1 MEVKINKEI
10 RDYTESVYFGLSLR
24 QFIFSILACGMA
36 VVLYFVFRPYFGIET
51 LSWLCILGAA
61 PFAAIGFIKYN
72 GMNAEEFLLAYIRSE
87 FLTPKELVFNPTN
100 YYYELLKGRIGD
112 EKKDEKEIYSN
123 RIKKNL
129 YHQKECKIVFQLK
142 LYIKMEY
149 LRQVKISLVNVLDL
163 LILTMQSHLGQIR
176 KQCF

>member
-1 MEVKINKEI
+1 MEVKINNEI

-100 YYYELLKGRIGD
+100 YYYEILKGRIGD
-112 EKKDEKEIYSN
+112 EKKDEN
-123 RIKKNL
+123 NKKSI
-129 YHQKECKIVFQLK
+129 Q
-142 LYIKMEY
+142 
-149 LRQVKISLVNVLDL
+149 
-163 LILTMQSHLGQIR
+163 TG
-176 KQCF
+176 

>member
-36 VVLYFVFRPYFGIET
+36 AVLYFVFRPYFGIET

-100 YYYELLKGRIGD
+100 YYYEILKGRIGD
-112 EKKDEKEIYSN
+112 EKKDEN
-123 RIKKNL
+123 NKKSI
-129 YHQKECKIVFQLK
+129 Q
-142 LYIKMEY
+142 
-149 LRQVKISLVNVLDL
+149 
-163 LILTMQSHLGQIR
+163 TG
-176 KQCF
+176 

>member
-87 FLTPKELVFNPTN
+87 FLKPKELVFNPHN
-100 YYYELLKGRIGD
+100 YYTELL
-112 EKKDEKEIYSN
+112 
-123 RIKKNL
+123 
-129 YHQKECKIVFQLK
+129 
-142 LYIKMEY
+142 
-149 LRQVKISLVNVLDL
+149 
-163 LILTMQSHLGQIR
+163 
-176 KQCF
+176 

>member
-24 QFIFSILACGMA
+24 QFVFSILACGMA

-61 PFAAIGFIKYN
+61 PFAAIGFVKYN
-72 GMNAEEFLLAYIRSE
+72 GMNAEEFVLAYIRSE
-87 FLTPKELVFNPTN
+87 WLTPKELVFKPEN

-112 EKKDEKEIYSN
+112 DKKDEN
-123 RIKKNL
+123 NKKSV
-129 YHQKECKIVFQLK
+129 Q
-142 LYIKMEY
+142 
-149 LRQVKISLVNVLDL
+149 
-163 LILTMQSHLGQIR
+163 TG
-176 KQCF
+176 

>member
-36 VVLYFVFRPYFGIET
+36 VVLYFLFRPYFGIET

-72 GMNAEEFLLAYIRSE
+72 GMNAEEFIVAYIRSE
-87 FLTPKELVFNPTN
+87 FLTPKELTFKPTN
-100 YYYELLKGRIGD
+100 FYYELLKDRIVD
-112 EKKDEKEIYSN
+112 DKKDENS
-123 RIKKNL
+123 KKSI
-129 YHQKECKIVFQLK
+129 QT
-142 LYIKMEY
+142 
-149 LRQVKISLVNVLDL
+149 R
-163 LILTMQSHLGQIR
+163 
-176 KQCF
+176 

>member
-10 RDYTESVYFGLSLR
+10 IDYTESVYFGLSLR

-100 YYYELLKGRIGD
+100 YYYEILKGRIGD
-112 EKKDEKEIYSN
+112 EKKDEN
-123 RIKKNL
+123 NKKSI
-129 YHQKECKIVFQLK
+129 Q
-142 LYIKMEY
+142 
-149 LRQVKISLVNVLDL
+149 
-163 LILTMQSHLGQIR
+163 TG
-176 KQCF
+176 

>member
-36 VVLYFVFRPYFGIET
+36 IILYFVFRPYFGIET

-87 FLTPKELVFNPTN
+87 FLTPKELVFSPTN

-112 EKKDEKEIYSN
+112 EKKDEN
-123 RIKKNL
+123 DKKSI
-129 YHQKECKIVFQLK
+129 Q
-142 LYIKMEY
+142 
-149 LRQVKISLVNVLDL
+149 
-163 LILTMQSHLGQIR
+163 TG
-176 KQCF
+176 

>member
-36 VVLYFVFRPYFGIET
+36 VILYFVFRPYFGIET
-51 LSWLCILGAA
+51 LSWLCILGAV
-61 PFAAIGFIKYN
+61 PFATIGFIKYN

-87 FLTPKELVFNPTN
+87 FLTPKELVFSPTN

-112 EKKDEKEIYSN
+112 EKKDEN
-123 RIKKNL
+123 DKKSI
-129 YHQKECKIVFQLK
+129 Q
-142 LYIKMEY
+142 
-149 LRQVKISLVNVLDL
+149 
-163 LILTMQSHLGQIR
+163 TG
-176 KQCF
+176 

>member
-10 RDYTESVYFGLSLR
+10 RNYTESIYFGLSLR

-36 VVLYFVFRPYFGIET
+36 VVSYFIFRPYFGIET

-72 GMNAEEFLLAYIRSE
+72 GMNAEEFVLAYIRSE
-87 FLTPKELVFNPTN
+87 WLTPKELVFKPEN

-112 EKKDEKEIYSN
+112 DKKDEN
-123 RIKKNL
+123 NKKSV
-129 YHQKECKIVFQLK
+129 Q
-142 LYIKMEY
+142 
-149 LRQVKISLVNVLDL
+149 
-163 LILTMQSHLGQIR
+163 TG
-176 KQCF
+176 

>member
-51 LSWLCILGAA
+51 LSWLCILGAE

-100 YYYELLKGRIGD
+100 YYYEILKGRIGD
-112 EKKDEKEIYSN
+112 EKKDEN
-123 RIKKNL
+123 NKKSI
-129 YHQKECKIVFQLK
+129 Q
-142 LYIKMEY
+142 
-149 LRQVKISLVNVLDL
+149 
-163 LILTMQSHLGQIR
+163 TG
-176 KQCF
+176 

>member
-61 PFAAIGFIKYN
+61 PFTTIDFIKYN
-72 GMNAEEFLLAYIRSE
+72 GMNAEKFLLAYIRSE

-100 YYYELLKGRIGD
+100 YYYEILKGRIGD
-112 EKKDEKEIYSN
+112 EKKDEN
-123 RIKKNL
+123 NKKSI
-129 YHQKECKIVFQLK
+129 Q
-142 LYIKMEY
+142 
-149 LRQVKISLVNVLDL
+149 
-163 LILTMQSHLGQIR
+163 TG
-176 KQCF
+176 

>member
-72 GMNAEEFLLAYIRSE
+72 GMNAEEFFLAYIRSE

-100 YYYELLKGRIGD
+100 YYYEILKGRIGD
-112 EKKDEKEIYSN
+112 EKKDEN
-123 RIKKNL
+123 NKKSI
-129 YHQKECKIVFQLK
+129 Q
-142 LYIKMEY
+142 
-149 LRQVKISLVNVLDL
+149 
-163 LILTMQSHLGQIR
+163 TG
-176 KQCF
+176 

>member
-36 VVLYFVFRPYFGIET
+36 VVLYFIFRPYFGIET

-87 FLTPKELVFNPTN
+87 FLTPKELKFEPTN
-100 YYYELLKGRIGD
+100 YYYELLKDRIGD
-112 EKKDEKEIYSN
+112 EKKDEN
-123 RIKKNL
+123 NKKSI
-129 YHQKECKIVFQLK
+129 QT
-142 LYIKMEY
+142 
-149 LRQVKISLVNVLDL
+149 RQ
-163 LILTMQSHLGQIR
+163 R
-176 KQCF
+176 KV

>member
-36 VVLYFVFRPYFGIET
+36 VILYFVFRPYFGIET

-112 EKKDEKEIYSN
+112 EKKDEN
-123 RIKKNL
+123 DKKSI
-129 YHQKECKIVFQLK
+129 Q
-142 LYIKMEY
+142 
-149 LRQVKISLVNVLDL
+149 
-163 LILTMQSHLGQIR
+163 TG
-176 KQCF
+176 

>member
-10 RDYTESVYFGLSLR
+10 RNYTESVYFGLSLR

-36 VVLYFVFRPYFGIET
+36 VVLYFIFRPYFGIET

-72 GMNAEEFLLAYIRSE
+72 GMNAEEFVLAYIRSE
-87 FLTPKELVFNPTN
+87 WLTPKELTFKPEN

-112 EKKDEKEIYSN
+112 DKKDEN
-123 RIKKNL
+123 DKKSV
-129 YHQKECKIVFQLK
+129 QA
-142 LYIKMEY
+142 
-149 LRQVKISLVNVLDL
+149 
-163 LILTMQSHLGQIR
+163 G
-176 KQCF
+176 

>member
-24 QFIFSILACGMA
+24 QFIFSILACAMA

-100 YYYELLKGRIGD
+100 YYYEILKGRIGD
-112 EKKDEKEIYSN
+112 EKKDEN
-123 RIKKNL
+123 NKKSI
-129 YHQKECKIVFQLK
+129 Q
-142 LYIKMEY
+142 
-149 LRQVKISLVNVLDL
+149 
-163 LILTMQSHLGQIR
+163 TG
-176 KQCF
+176 